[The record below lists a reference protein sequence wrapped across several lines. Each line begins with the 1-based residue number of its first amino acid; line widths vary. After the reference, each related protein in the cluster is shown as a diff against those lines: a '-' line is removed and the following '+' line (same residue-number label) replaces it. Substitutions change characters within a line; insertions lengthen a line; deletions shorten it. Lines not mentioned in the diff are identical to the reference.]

1 MFVVGTSYPSLLQV
15 VAARCGLPY
24 ASVVF
29 ERARDGTPV
38 YGVEI
43 DVPCFCAVVASCS
56 FFFWAPQEE
65 FSAPG
70 YKQAALQTIA
80 FLQKLYGFVVDDY
93 NFQSVVLYSRV
104 ARDVVAVAATATGIL
119 SRIGVERKDL
129 AMQSAYLM
137 KEVSL
142 LNLLV

>member
-1 MFVVGTSYPSLLQV
+1 M
-15 VAARCGLPY
+15 AARCGLSY

-29 ERARDGTPV
+29 ERAGDGTPV

-43 DVPCFCAVVASCS
+43 DVPCFGAVVASRC

-70 YKQAALQTIA
+70 YEQAALQAIA
-80 FLQKLYGFVVDDY
+80 FLQKLYGFVVVDY

-119 SRIGVERKDL
+119 SRIGVERNTWL
-129 AMQSAYLM
+129 C
-137 KEVSL
+137 SL
-142 LNLLV
+142 HT